1 MDLIAFGG
9 DRSKNE
15 EWHQEVTPGKG
26 GRRRKV
32 EVAEA
37 AATRSTGKGGLEG
50 ARLAKSLE
58 VPSFQV
64 GNWAQAPKHLK
75 ALDDSILGH

>member
-1 MDLIAFGG
+1 M
-9 DRSKNE
+9 
-15 EWHQEVTPGKG
+15 TPGKG

-75 ALDDSILGH
+75 ALDDSILGHLFWGLSVGRPSCFHIITS